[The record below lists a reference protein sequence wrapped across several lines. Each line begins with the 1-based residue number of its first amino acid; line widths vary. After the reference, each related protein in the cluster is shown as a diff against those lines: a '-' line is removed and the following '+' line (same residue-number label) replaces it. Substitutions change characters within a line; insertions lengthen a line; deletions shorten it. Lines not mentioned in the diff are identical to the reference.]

1 MEEFKSAK
9 GERMENSVSVEYFR
23 GKADSKHLCRQG
35 PALYNFNVCK
45 GNPEDSKDYFND
57 D

>member
-23 GKADSKHLCRQG
+23 GKSYLNKFIRHG
-35 PALYNFNVCK
+35 SPLYNIVEFLR
-45 GNPEDSKDYFND
+45 NP
-57 D
+57 